1 MYLQQSAEYIIK
13 CMIKVI
19 KSQYNNDDDALKLQ
33 LKIPRHGAL
42 NPAQKSMK
50 ECNNSKDS
58 G

>member
-1 MYLQQSAEYIIK
+1 MYLQQYIIK

-42 NPAQKSMK
+42 NPA
-50 ECNNSKDS
+50 
-58 G
+58 